1 MNDITLHR
9 TVAHITNILEDYGF
23 SGFDVN
29 TVDIKFKNE
38 NESRFFQDRIV
49 TLIAAVRKNLDEKYG
64 SHVIFWPGVNRSS
77 PLVITLT
84 GDIKKS
90 SVWKMI
96 ARSNYIDFLN
106 VLIFD
111 KNGLYSEAVP
121 RSVCNWVEWTELLLS
136 KCSTVNC
143 NPFNLGTNF
152 CNCDWRVNENCLSFI
167 KAIDVSKLM
176 IGMPGNATVEETL
189 QTEKMLE
196 RYSAGGVA
204 FWPINKNY
212 REIACDQV
220 NQVCSGSYF
229 ACNPPLVCPFA
240 ATI

>member
-1 MNDITLHR
+1 
-9 TVAHITNILEDYGF
+9 
-23 SGFDVN
+23 
-29 TVDIKFKNE
+29 
-38 NESRFFQDRIV
+38 
-49 TLIAAVRKNLDEKYG
+49 
-64 SHVIFWPGVNRSS
+64 
-77 PLVITLT
+77 
-84 GDIKKS
+84 
-90 SVWKMI
+90 
-96 ARSNYIDFLN
+96 
-106 VLIFD
+106 
-111 KNGLYSEAVP
+111 
-121 RSVCNWVEWTELLLS
+121 
-136 KCSTVNC
+136 
-143 NPFNLGTNF
+143 
-152 CNCDWRVNENCLSFI
+152 VNENCLSFI